1 MYDNS
6 TPIGGQISS
15 TRGNLTRVTKSNPCP
30 HCGKPDWC
38 YFIGELSVCNRDQP
52 PATGWEATSK
62 TDKDDKTY
70 YARPQ
75 EKKSVRPAQTRYWE
89 YPDRDGSPLIRVRRI
104 DFGDGVTKKDI
115 KQQHWDKNKKEWV
128 MGYGGV
134 PRDNIPIYRYAE
146 VREAIANGK
155 QIFLVDGE
163 QCADI
168 LWEFNLAATTS
179 IGGMGKVSL
188 TTFRD
193 LQGAQV
199 VIVPDRDEPGLKD
212 ANKAAEYFPDARW
225 LYPFPGKDWERL
237 PKSDGLDIFD
247 WIGQGNLSPSKIRA
261 AIGEKKVF
269 NAPPAPASSKLISHP
284 TWFDGCDLSELKSE
298 IEKLGE
304 QNLKGSNLSIAIA
317 SLAQKYRRQTQEVR
331 ALYQEIEQEADR
343 EANRG
348 DMEAEVTRLLNSNKY
363 QINLSEIIPSD
374 LAAPIE
380 KLAALLNLRPE
391 CYLGALLTQISGLF
405 KVGTIAT
412 LRRDSDF
419 FVTPNYFLGIVAES
433 SQKKTPI
440 GQAICDRPMRPLREK
455 ARKEFEKAQLAYEA
469 ELATYKAD
477 KSPDKGAAPKPPRL
491 KLYSFAK
498 STGEGILYQVQE
510 YPDQALMYR
519 CDELAGLFKSANQYR
534 GGKGSD
540 EEDLL
545 EFWNGT
551 GSTVLRA
558 TGTKVDLEGLLLSVF
573 GTIQPDVLATF
584 LKDCSDSNGK
594 FARFDF
600 IVQPL
605 APSRPPLD
613 DGGKLDL
620 TPMLADIYQKIDALP
635 PLNFELDTEAKQ
647 HFTRFLWG
655 AEEQRCADT
664 IQGKRAMLG
673 KMPTKVG
680 KLAIIIHTLN
690 CVFHDRPV
698 TTNIPKS
705 AVEAAIKFAT
715 FTASQTDLLYT
726 EFADRTALAPNL
738 AKILALAERK
748 GGAIS
753 VRDVTLTFDS
763 KHRPT
768 KEQIQ
773 SWFTEL
779 AEMKYGETTTKNQRI
794 LFTSSPHS
802 TVSTVTP
809 NPDTVNDYLIHT
821 SPSTLSTV
829 STLENVNYGKNVD
842 KCGYNVDNPIHT
854 SKPLQS
860 MGLEQ
865 SVDTVDTFFVTSKN
879 SKSENAQRTTTRKPR
894 ILEIGDRVVV
904 KDVGGR
910 YQGVRGV
917 ITEIRP
923 HSTHTGLMVKFDKEV
938 AFSRQCEFI
947 AGDLMYLAPGL

>member
-1 MYDNS
+1 MYNDS
-6 TPIGGQISS
+6 TPNIGQSS
-15 TRGNLTRVTKSNPCP
+15 SNLRNLVRVSKANRCP
-30 HCGKPDWC
+30 HCGKHDWC
-38 YFIGELSVCNRDQP
+38 YSIGELSVCSRDNE
-52 PATGWEATSK
+52 PAPGWEATSK
-62 TDKDDKTY
+62 ADKEGHVF

-75 EKKSVRPAQTRYWE
+75 EKKPARPKQTRYFP
-89 YPDRDGSPLIRVRRI
+89 YPARDDSQLVRVVRVDDGTGKKKIWQEHWDGSKWQKGL
-104 DFGDGVTKKDI
+104 GDVA
-115 KQQHWDKNKKEWV
+115 
-128 MGYGGV
+128 
-134 PRDNIPIYRYAE
+134 RASIPVYRYQEVQKAKAE
-146 VREAIANGK
+146 G
-155 QIFLVDGE
+155 QLIFEVDGE

-168 LWEFNLAATTS
+168 FWDLGLAATTS
-179 IGGMGKVSL
+179 FGGMGKFSL
-188 TTFRD
+188 TDSLD
-193 LQGAQV
+193 LQDATV
-199 VIVPDRDEPGLKD
+199 VITPDRDQPGIKD
-212 ANKAAEYFPDARW
+212 AEKVAQHFPEALW
-225 LYPFPGKDWERL
+225 LYCYPESKAWENL
-237 PKSDGLDIFD
+237 PKSQGLDVFD
-247 WIGQGNLSPSKIRA
+247 WIQQEKLSADDIKA

-269 NAPPAPASSKLISHP
+269 NAPASSKLVSHP
-284 TWFDGCDLSELKSE
+284 TWFDDSDLSELKTE

-304 QNLKGSNLSIAIA
+304 QNLKGSNLSIAIT
-317 SLAQKYRRQTQEVR
+317 SLAQKYRRQTQEIR

-343 EANRG
+343 EANRE
-348 DMEAEVTRLLNSNKY
+348 DMATEVARLLNSNKY
-363 QINLSEIIPSD
+363 QINLSEIIPSG

-391 CYLGALLTQISGLF
+391 CYLGALLTQVSGLF
-405 KVGTIAT
+405 KVGTMAT

-469 ELATYKAD
+469 ELATYKAE

-573 GTIQPDVLATF
+573 GTIQPDVLAAF

-635 PLNFELDTEAKQ
+635 PLNFELDTEAKR

-664 IQGKRAMLG
+664 MQGKRAMLG
-673 KMPTKVG
+673 KIPTKVG

-726 EFADRTALAPNL
+726 EFADRTALAPSL

-753 VRDVTLTFDS
+753 ARDVTLTFDS

-779 AEMKYGETTTKNQRI
+779 SGMKYGETTTKNQRI
-794 LFTSSPHS
+794 LFTLSPHS
-802 TVSTVTP
+802 TVSTVTQ
-809 NPDTVNDYLIHT
+809 NSDTVSDYLIHT
-821 SPSTLSTV
+821 PPSTLSTV
-829 STLENVNYGKNVD
+829 STLEKVNQGENVD
-842 KCGYNVDNPIHT
+842 KRGYNVDNPIHT
-854 SKPLQS
+854 SKPLQNI
-860 MGLEQ
+860 GLEQ
-865 SVDTVDTFFVTSKN
+865 SVETVDTFFATSEN
-879 SKSENAQRTTTRKPR
+879 SKPENAQRTTTRKSVSR
-894 ILEIGDRVVV
+894 ILELGDRVVV
-904 KDVGGR
+904 AKVGDTFHNAKGEIIKEIPGK
-910 YQGVRGV
+910 YGTKLTVR
-917 ITEIRP
+917 
-923 HSTHTGLMVKFDKEV
+923 FDKKTSNLTEKD
-938 AFSRQCEFI
+938 FI
-947 AGDLMYLAPGL
+947 AGDLMKLPPGH

>member
-1 MYDNS
+1 
-6 TPIGGQISS
+6 
-15 TRGNLTRVTKSNPCP
+15 L
-30 HCGKPDWC
+30 
-38 YFIGELSVCNRDQP
+38 
-52 PATGWEATSK
+52 A
-62 TDKDDKTY
+62 
-70 YARPQ
+70 
-75 EKKSVRPAQTRYWE
+75 
-89 YPDRDGSPLIRVRRI
+89 
-104 DFGDGVTKKDI
+104 
-115 KQQHWDKNKKEWV
+115 
-128 MGYGGV
+128 
-134 PRDNIPIYRYAE
+134 
-146 VREAIANGK
+146 
-155 QIFLVDGE
+155 DGE

-168 LWEFNLAATTS
+168 LWHFNCAATTS
-179 IGGMGKVSL
+179 IGGMGKFSL
-188 TTFRD
+188 ANSMD
-193 LQGAQV
+193 LQGAKVV
-199 VIVPDRDEPGLKD
+199 VIVPDRDEPGIKD
-212 ANKAAEYFPDARW
+212 ADKAAQYFPEAKW
-225 LYPFPGKDWERL
+225 LYPFPEKNWEKL

-247 WIGQGNLSPSKIRA
+247 WIDQEKFAPSDIRA

-269 NAPPAPASSKLISHP
+269 NAPPAPASSKLVSHP